1 MGDKKRMGDTGDK
14 VILYAAQAD
23 AVLKAIERDGRC
35 FSREEYV
42 RRKYGESGPIF
53 LTVYR
58 WFVEEAAKLVP
69 KPEGAEFPYWSFMNL
84 YSLDQSAGTRTLTLC
99 VPRNEAVFFDMY
111 DWNKILC
118 LKYIGEDEKNEKQFQ
133 EQLEMYGIKEMDA
146 VLSNFYPLQKQQIL
160 KSWQRLTRYHE
171 ELLHGNTELVR
182 DVQAGLWRIK
192 KEWIR

>member
-1 MGDKKRMGDTGDK
+1 MGDTGDK

-53 LTVYR
+53 LTVYK
-58 WFVEEAAKLVP
+58 WFVKEAVKLVP
-69 KPEGAEFPYWSFMNL
+69 RPEGAEFPYWSFMNL
-84 YSLDQSAGTRTLTLC
+84 YSLDQSPGTRTLTLC
-99 VPRNEAVFFDMY
+99 VPRDEAVFFDMY

-118 LKYIGEDEKNEKQFQ
+118 LKYIGENEKDEKQFQ

-146 VLSNFYPLQKQQIL
+146 VLSNFYPMQKQQIL
-160 KSWQRLTRYHE
+160 KSWQRLMRYHE

-182 DVQAGLWRIK
+182 DIQAGLWRIK

>member
-1 MGDKKRMGDTGDK
+1 MGDTGDK

-58 WFVEEAAKLVP
+58 WFVKEAAKLVP

-99 VPRNEAVFFDMY
+99 VPRDEAVFFDMY
-111 DWNKILC
+111 DWNKIC
-118 LKYIGEDEKNEKQFQ
+118 LLYT
-133 EQLEMYGIKEMDA
+133 
-146 VLSNFYPLQKQQIL
+146 SP
-160 KSWQRLTRYHE
+160 SP
-171 ELLHGNTELVR
+171 R
-182 DVQAGLWRIK
+182 DS
-192 KEWIR
+192 

>member
-58 WFVEEAAKLVP
+58 WFVKEAAKLVP

-84 YSLDQSAGTRTLTLC
+84 YSLDQSAGTRTLT
-99 VPRNEAVFFDMY
+99 VQAVQVHEGPVGKFRPLRPG
-111 DWNKILC
+111 N
-118 LKYIGEDEKNEKQFQ
+118 
-133 EQLEMYGIKEMDA
+133 QLHG
-146 VLSNFYPLQKQQIL
+146 
-160 KSWQRLTRYHE
+160 
-171 ELLHGNTELVR
+171 LLHKPFVHSQENGTAFPIFPADIFLPRKTAAVPLY
-182 DVQAGLWRIK
+182 GL
-192 KEWIR
+192 

>member
-58 WFVEEAAKLVP
+58 WFVKEAAKLVP
-69 KPEGAEFPYWSFMNL
+69 KPEGALLVL
-84 YSLDQSAGTRTLTLC
+84 YEPVQPGPVGRNQDTDPLC
-99 VPRNEAVFFDMY
+99 S
-111 DWNKILC
+111 
-118 LKYIGEDEKNEKQFQ
+118 Q
-133 EQLEMYGIKEMDA
+133 E
-146 VLSNFYPLQKQQIL
+146 
-160 KSWQRLTRYHE
+160 
-171 ELLHGNTELVR
+171 
-182 DVQAGLWRIK
+182 
-192 KEWIR
+192 

>member
-1 MGDKKRMGDTGDK
+1 MGDTGDK

-58 WFVEEAAKLVP
+58 WFVKEAAKLVP

-99 VPRNEAVFFDMY
+99 VPRNEAVFLTCMT
-111 DWNKILC
+111 
-118 LKYIGEDEKNEKQFQ
+118 
-133 EQLEMYGIKEMDA
+133 GIRFCALNTWAKMRRMSW
-146 VLSNFYPLQKQQIL
+146 LS
-160 KSWQRLTRYHE
+160 R
-171 ELLHGNTELVR
+171 
-182 DVQAGLWRIK
+182 RI
-192 KEWIR
+192 

>member
-1 MGDKKRMGDTGDK
+1 MGDTGDK

-58 WFVEEAAKLVP
+58 WFVKEAAKLVP

-99 VPRNEAVFFDMY
+99 VPRDEAVFFDMY

-118 LKYIGEDEKNEKQFQ
+118 LKYIGEDEKDEEQFQ

-171 ELLHGNTELVR
+171 ELVHGNTELVR